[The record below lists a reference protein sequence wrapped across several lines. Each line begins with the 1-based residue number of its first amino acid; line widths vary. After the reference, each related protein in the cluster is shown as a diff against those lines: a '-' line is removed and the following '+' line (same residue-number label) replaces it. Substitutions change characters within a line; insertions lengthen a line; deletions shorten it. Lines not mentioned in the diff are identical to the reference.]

1 MRTVFVTGTG
11 GAGRSTVA
19 AALALAGARRGERV
33 LLLSD
38 EPPEALTGTG
48 PGAPGPGPADPRGPG
63 GSSGSDS
70 WSGSDGSGGS
80 DSWSG
85 SDSSGGSDGSGGSDA
100 GPPGLTVARV
110 DPAAGFRREF
120 LGLQERAG
128 AALDLLGAVP
138 FEDGELT
145 ELPGSEQFALLRALK
160 QAAGDRHDLL
170 VVDLP
175 PVRQAVAL
183 LALPEQLRRYLRRLL
198 PAERQAARS
207 LRPVLAQLAGVPM
220 PAQWLYETAARWDE
234 ELAAVQALIESPGA
248 SVRLVAEPGPEAA
261 DHALRTARLGLAL
274 HGPAPDMV
282 IANRV
287 VPAGSGD
294 PFLAALSGRQQSAL
308 KGWREEFGDVPVRE
322 VAHTG
327 RDPRQPGE
335 LAGLLDGPAGGTS
348 GPLPG
353 NRWTVEDRRSEDG
366 VLVWRLPL
374 PGAAKDR
381 LQLVRRDDELFLTA
395 GPFRRVL
402 TLPSVLRRC
411 AVSGAALRDGEL
423 RVRFEPDPALW
434 PRSR

>member
-19 AALALAGARRGERV
+19 AALALAGTRRGERV
-33 LLLSD
+33 LLLSG
-38 EPPEALTGTG
+38 EPPEALAGAGTGPGAGTGTGPSTGTGTGTGASTSTG
-48 PGAPGPGPADPRGPG
+48 PGAPGPGGADT
-63 GSSGSDS
+63 
-70 WSGSDGSGGS
+70 
-80 DSWSG
+80 
-85 SDSSGGSDGSGGSDA
+85 
-100 GPPGLTVARV
+100 GPPGPTVARLE
-110 DPAAGFRREF
+110 AGADFRREF
-120 LGLQERAG
+120 LGFQERAG

-138 FEDGELT
+138 FEEGELT

-160 QAAGDRHDLL
+160 RAAGGGHDLL

-220 PAQWLYETAARWDE
+220 PARWLYETAARWDE
-234 ELAAVQALIESPGA
+234 ELAVVQALIESPGA

-261 DHALRTARLGLAL
+261 DRALRTARLGLAL

-282 IANRV
+282 IANRI

-322 VAHTG
+322 VPHTG

-335 LAGLLDGPAGGTS
+335 LAELLDGPAGSTP
-348 GPLPG
+348 GPPRG
-353 NRWTVEDRRSEDG
+353 NRPTVEDRRSGEG

-374 PGAAKDR
+374 PGAARDQ

-402 TLPSVLRRC
+402 TLPSALRRC

-423 RVRFEPDPALW
+423 RIRFEPDPELW

>member
-38 EPPEALTGTG
+38 DPAGALRDTGSAYDRAAGTAG
-48 PGAPGPGPADPRGPG
+48 RGGTDAPGPRPTVVGVDSGAD
-63 GSSGSDS
+63 
-70 WSGSDGSGGS
+70 
-80 DSWSG
+80 
-85 SDSSGGSDGSGGSDA
+85 
-100 GPPGLTVARV
+100 
-110 DPAAGFRREF
+110 FRHEF
-120 LGLQERAG
+120 LTFQERAG

-145 ELPGSEQFALLRALK
+145 ELPGSEQFALLRALRH
-160 QAAGDRHDLL
+160 AAGSGHDLL

-183 LALPEQLRRYLRRLL
+183 LALPEQLRRYLSRLL

-234 ELAAVQALIESPGA
+234 ELAVVQALVENPGT

-261 DHALRTARLGLAL
+261 DRALRTARLGLAL

-287 VPAGSGD
+287 VPTGSPD
-294 PFLAALSGRQQSAL
+294 PFLADLSGRQQVAL
-308 KGWREEFGDVPVRE
+308 KGWREEFGPVPVRE
-322 VAHTG
+322 VPHTG
-327 RDPRQPGE
+327 RDPRRPGE
-335 LAGLLDGPAGGTS
+335 LAELLDGPAGS
-348 GPLPG
+348 AAEPLPG
-353 NRWTVEDRRSEDG
+353 TAWTVEDRRAEDG

-374 PGAAKDR
+374 PGAVKDR
-381 LQLVRRDDELFLTA
+381 LQLVRRDDELFLTV
-395 GPFRRVL
+395 GPFRRIL
-402 TLPSVLRRC
+402 LLPSVLRRC
-411 AVSGAALRDGEL
+411 TVSGAALRDGEL
-423 RVRFEPDPALW
+423 RIRFEPDPGLW

>member
-33 LLLSD
+33 MLLSD
-38 EPPEALTGTG
+38 EPSDALGGTES
-48 PGAPGPGPADPRGPG
+48 GAAGAAGPGPAGTDTRAPGP
-63 GSSGSDS
+63 
-70 WSGSDGSGGS
+70 
-80 DSWSG
+80 
-85 SDSSGGSDGSGGSDA
+85 
-100 GPPGLTVARV
+100 TVARV
-110 DPAAGFRREF
+110 DSGADFRHEF
-120 LGLQERAG
+120 LTFQERAG
-128 AALDLLGAVP
+128 AALDLLGAAP
-138 FEDGELT
+138 LEDGELT
-145 ELPGSEQFALLRALK
+145 ELPGSEQFALLRALRH
-160 QAAGDRHDLL
+160 AAVSGHDLL

-234 ELAAVQALIESPGA
+234 ELAVVQALVESPGT

-261 DHALRTARLGLAL
+261 DRALRTARLGLAL

-282 IANRV
+282 IANRI

-308 KGWREEFGDVPVRE
+308 KGWREEFGAVPVRE
-322 VAHTG
+322 VPHTG

-335 LAGLLDGPAGGTS
+335 LADLLDGPAAGTLD
-348 GPLPG
+348 PLPG
-353 NRWTVEDRRSEDG
+353 TPWTVEDRRAEDG

-374 PGAAKDR
+374 PGAVKDR
-381 LQLVRRDDELFLTA
+381 LQLVRRDDELFLTV

-402 TLPSVLRRC
+402 LLPSVLRRC
-411 AVSGAALRDGEL
+411 TVSGAALRDGEL
-423 RVRFEPDPALW
+423 RIRFEPDPGLW

>member
-19 AALALAGARRGERV
+19 AALALAGVRRGERV
-33 LLLSD
+33 MLLSD
-38 EPPEALTGTG
+38 EPPGALESTD
-48 PGAPGPGPADPRGPG
+48 PGAVGAAGPGPAGAATRAPGP
-63 GSSGSDS
+63 
-70 WSGSDGSGGS
+70 
-80 DSWSG
+80 
-85 SDSSGGSDGSGGSDA
+85 
-100 GPPGLTVARV
+100 TVARV
-110 DPAAGFRREF
+110 DSGADFRQEF
-120 LGLQERAG
+120 LSFQERAG

-138 FEDGELT
+138 LEDGELT
-145 ELPGSEQFALLRALK
+145 ELPGSEQFALLRALRR
-160 QAAGDRHDLL
+160 AAVSGHDLL

-175 PVRQAVAL
+175 PVRRAVAL

-234 ELAAVQALIESPGA
+234 ELAVVQALVESPGT
-248 SVRLVAEPGPEAA
+248 SVRLVAEPGPETA
-261 DHALRTARLGLAL
+261 DRALRTARLGLAL

-282 IANRV
+282 IANRI

-308 KGWREEFGDVPVRE
+308 KGWREEFGAVPVRE
-322 VAHTG
+322 VPHTG

-335 LAGLLDGPAGGTS
+335 LAALLDGPAGS
-348 GPLPG
+348 ILEPLPG
-353 NRWTVEDRRSEDG
+353 TPWTVEDRRAEDG

-374 PGAAKDR
+374 PGAVKDR
-381 LQLVRRDDELFLTA
+381 LHLVRRDDELFLTV
-395 GPFRRVL
+395 GPFRRIL
-402 TLPSVLRRC
+402 LLPSVLRRC
-411 AVSGAALRDGEL
+411 TVSGAALRDGEL
-423 RVRFEPDPALW
+423 RIRFEPDPGLW

>member
-19 AALALAGARRGERV
+19 AALALAGTRRGERV
-33 LLLSD
+33 LLLSG
-38 EPPEALTGTG
+38 EPPEALTGAG
-48 PGAPGPGPADPRGPG
+48 PETPGPGGADT
-63 GSSGSDS
+63 
-70 WSGSDGSGGS
+70 
-80 DSWSG
+80 
-85 SDSSGGSDGSGGSDA
+85 
-100 GPPGLTVARV
+100 GPPGLTVARL
-110 DPAAGFRREF
+110 DPGADFRHEF
-120 LGLQERAG
+120 LGFQERAG
-128 AALDLLGAVP
+128 AALDLLGALP

-160 QAAGDRHDLL
+160 QATDGGHDLL

-261 DHALRTARLGLAL
+261 DRALRTARLGLAL

-282 IANRV
+282 IANRI
-287 VPAGSGD
+287 VPTGSGD

-322 VAHTG
+322 VPHTG

-335 LAGLLDGPAGGTS
+335 LAGLLDGPAGSTP

-353 NRWTVEDRRSEDG
+353 NRRTVEDRRAEDG

-374 PGAAKDR
+374 PGAARDR

-423 RVRFEPDPALW
+423 RIRFEPDPALW